1 MAPHAG
7 QGEGMR
13 FQNWSLGKKLS
24 VGFGMVIT
32 LGFVAF
38 VGAVG
43 ALYAYSANMN
53 GRIAT
58 VHSAALASQGV
69 RADAL
74 RARNELTA
82 FVYGGNAIHRTNY
95 QNLADRADQ
104 KFASATKS
112 IQVLDQSAD
121 LNPDWGE
128 TRSQWSAAKPI
139 ATEILA
145 LTERNERDQARTVF
159 ETRYQPQLEKLD
171 AQFEAFGGLLA
182 QHRTALLETSNAEMS
197 HSIFLGWLFQ
207 ILVVAVSGVT
217 ALAIT
222 RWLTRSVKTARSAL
236 ASLADGDLRTRMDA
250 STQDEMGAMA
260 ESFNQG
266 TQALSQMVDRTMSVA
281 QEVSAL
287 SRQLVSAARESSAVA
302 EKVSQHANAVAEN
315 VTQEYRSL
323 TEADESLSQIA
334 SAAHE
339 VAIGAEQTA
348 TSAGR
353 GFEQIQS
360 VSSVSSRLME
370 KIQRVDTSATEAAV
384 LSNRTSDVLQGAR
397 DAMASIR
404 EETTL
409 AADEVRSLSQ
419 MSETIGRI
427 VRTIE
432 DIAEQTNLLALNAA
446 IEAARAGEHGRGFA
460 VVAEEVRKLAER
472 SAIATSEIQDII
484 GQAQERTT
492 RAARVV
498 ERTGESVDSGAGQ
511 CLEAFAS
518 VRQILESVQTIA
530 GEAQDSVQ
538 EAQLIRKLMEAA
550 FDEMQQ
556 IASVAEQSSAASEE
570 MSAATSETQRV
581 MRSIVGVG
589 ERNASAV
596 NEVGQSIA
604 KQLERLQELSA
615 GSLALQ
621 LAAEQLSELL
631 SDFKIERRA
640 PRDERP
646 DLRVAA

>member
-1 MAPHAG
+1 
-7 QGEGMR
+7 MR
-13 FQNWSLGKKLS
+13 FQNWSLGKKLT
-24 VGFGMVIT
+24 VGFGLVIA

-38 VGAVG
+38 GGAVA

-53 GRIAT
+53 GRIAS
-58 VHSAALASQGV
+58 VHAAALGSQGV
-69 RADAL
+69 RADVL
-74 RARNELTA
+74 RARNEITQ
-82 FVYGGNAIHRTNY
+82 FVYGNDPSHQGTYASV
-95 QNLADRADQ
+95 ADTADQ
-104 KFASATKS
+104 QFSAATKS
-112 IQVLDQSAD
+112 IQLLDASTD
-121 LNPDWGE
+121 LDAEWSE

-139 ATEILA
+139 ATEIFALA
-145 LTERNERDQARTVF
+145 GRGEKAEARAVF
-159 ETRYQPQLEKLD
+159 ETRYQPQIEKLD
-171 AQFEAFGGLLA
+171 GRFESFGGLLA
-182 QHRTALLETSNAEMS
+182 RHQADIVERSNSEMA

-207 ILVVAVSGVT
+207 ILVVAVSCLT

-222 RWLTRSVKTARSAL
+222 RWLTKSVARARTAL

-250 STQDEMGAMA
+250 GSGDEMGAMA

-266 TQALSQMVDRTMSVA
+266 AKALSQMVDRTMAVA
-281 QEVSAL
+281 HEVSDL
-287 SRQLVSAARESSAVA
+287 SLQFVSAAQESTAVA
-302 EKVSQHANAVAEN
+302 EEVSQHANAVADN

-384 LSNRTSDVLQGAR
+384 LSNRTSEVLQGAR

-498 ERTGESVDSGAGQ
+498 ERTGDSVDTGAEQ

-530 GEAQDSVQ
+530 GEAKDSVQ
-538 EAQLIRKLMEAA
+538 EAQLIRKLMESA

-556 IASVAEQSSAASEE
+556 IASVAEQSSAASEQ

-581 MRSIVGVG
+581 MRSIVAVG

-596 NEVGQSIA
+596 SEVGQSIA

-615 GSLALQ
+615 GSLKLQ
-621 LAAEQLSELL
+621 LAAQQLGELL
-631 SDFKIERRA
+631 ADFKIERRQ
-640 PRDERP
+640 PRETKP
-646 DLRVAA
+646 DLQVAA